1 MAVNN
6 SLVAKQN
13 QRLGITA
20 YLTADAVKNQINSVV
35 GGKDGTKFISAV
47 VSAVNNNP
55 ALQECTN
62 QSILSAALLG
72 QSLNLS
78 PSPQLGQYYMVPF
91 NDKNKGKVAT
101 FQLGY
106 KGYIQLAIRSGQY
119 KKLNVIA
126 IKQGELKFFDPLNE
140 EIKIEL
146 MVDDW
151 DARESAE
158 TIGYYAMFE
167 LCNGFRKAIYWSK
180 KQMLSHADKYSPA
193 FSKDATTVKGKYGD
207 KKKVSF
213 ADFEAGNYPASDA
226 WMYSSFWY
234 KDFDG
239 MAYKTMLRQLIS
251 KWGIMSIEM
260 QNAFASDMTFTDE
273 NGSQNYAE
281 NDADIIDMEQT
292 EPDTYEAVETPE
304 EPQQAEPEQ
313 VKGQTSLEKDFPE
326 SMPDN
331 AQQDAASALFGK

>member
-1 MAVNN
+1 M
-6 SLVAKQN
+6 
-13 QRLGITA
+13 
-20 YLTADAVKNQINSVV
+20 AVKNQLANRQQNQKIGITAFLNSEKVL
-35 GGKDGTKFISAV
+35 GNIEQALGTVNKQRFITSV
-47 VSAVNNNP
+47 ISAVNNNA
-55 ALQECTN
+55 ALAECTN

-72 QSLNLS
+72 ESLKLS
-78 PSPQLGQYYMVPF
+78 PSPQLGHFYMVPF
-91 NDKNKGKVAT
+91 NDKEKGKVAT

-180 KQMLSHADKYSPA
+180 KQMLSHADKYSQA
-193 FSKDATTVKGKYGD
+193 FSKDGGTVKSKYGE

-213 ADFEAGNYPASDA
+213 ADYEAGNYPASDA

-304 EPQQAEPEQ
+304 GTQQAEPTQEA
-313 VKGQTSLEKDFPE
+313 EAP
-326 SMPDN
+326 
-331 AQQDAASALFGK
+331 QDAAAALFGNK

>member
-1 MAVNN
+1 MAVQN
-6 SLVAKQN
+6 SLVQKHN
-13 QRLGITA
+13 QKLGITA
-20 YLTADAVKNQINSVV
+20 YLTADAVKNQINNVV

-91 NDKNKGKVAT
+91 NDKSKGKVAQ

-119 KKLNVIA
+119 KKLNVLA
-126 IKQGELKFFDPLNE
+126 IKEGELIRFDPLNE
-140 EIKIEL
+140 EIEVKLI
-146 MVDDW
+146 DDEE
-151 DARESAE
+151 ARETAE

-167 LCNGFRKAIYWSK
+167 YTNGFKKAMYWSK
-180 KQMLSHADKYSPA
+180 KKMEAHALKYS
-193 FSKDATTVKGKYGD
+193 KGYQA
-207 KKKVSF
+207 KK
-213 ADFEAGNYPASDA
+213 GYT
-226 WMYSSFWY
+226 FWE

-251 KWGIMSIEM
+251 KWGIMSI
-260 QNAFASDMTFTDE
+260 DMM
-273 NGSQNYAE
+273 SAM
-281 NDADIIDMEQT
+281 DADMAVINEDGTKEYVDN
-292 EPDTYEAVETPE
+292 EPDVIDVEPSQVVE
-304 EPQQAEPEQ
+304 EPQKEEATTQEP
-313 VKGQTSLEKDFPE
+313 T
-326 SMPDN
+326 
-331 AQQDAASALFGK
+331 DAASALFGNN